1 MKVLEKEEVKV
12 EKVSEEK
19 NVTSKKRDISIELI
33 RVIACILV
41 VAIHLSLQVF
51 NQYYSQVDWS
61 RLFEK
66 CFFTDG
72 VPLFFM
78 ITGFFIA
85 NGRSYKK
92 TWKGVAKK
100 ILLPTA
106 IYVLFVQIFFMY
118 ITNKQTITWCLQNA
132 FVNLNLQGIL
142 RAIFTGDVIHI
153 NSLCAHL
160 WYIFSHI
167 KIVIW
172 MPLLW
177 LICKNESTANLARRM
192 IIAFGVIALVIQDI
206 QKFVVIPDL
215 ALNVFTMVDPVI
227 LYVLFG
233 YELFTNKDKIKNNK
247 KLCIISLVLFVI
259 ANVLKYKLEMQYMVI
274 NNFYDIVG
282 RSSFLEWKYTSLNI
296 LSSICSFMALYSFTI
311 KSEKI
316 SKIIT
321 WLSDKTF
328 GVYLIH
334 YLLIAKVDLYKF
346 DKYGKLTEELIYL
359 VLSILI
365 TFVSSVLIVW
375 LLKKITA
382 LCGNGIKKLHKS
394 K

>member
-1 MKVLEKEEVKV
+1 MMKVDEKQELTENKQT
-12 EKVSEEK
+12 
-19 NVTSKKRDISIELI
+19 NVKKRDISVELI
-33 RVIACILV
+33 RVVACLLV
-41 VAIHLSLQVF
+41 VAVHLSLQVF

-92 TWKGVAKK
+92 TWKSVGKR
-100 ILLPTA
+100 ILLPVG
-106 IYVLFVQIFFMY
+106 IYVLFAQIFYMF
-118 ITNKQTITWCLQNA
+118 ITNKQSIMWCLQNA
-132 FVNLNLQGIL
+132 INNLNLQGIL
-142 RAIFTGDVIHI
+142 RAILTGDVVNI

-172 MPLLW
+172 MPVLW
-177 LICKNESTANLARRM
+177 LICKNEATPNLARRM
-192 IIAFGVIALVIQDI
+192 IMGFGIFSFVIQDI
-206 QKFVVIPDL
+206 QKFVLIPDT
-215 ALNVFTMVDPVI
+215 AIKIFTMVDPTI

-233 YELFTNKDKIKNNK
+233 YELFVNKDKIKKNK
-247 KLCIISLVLFVI
+247 KLCIISLVLFVL
-259 ANVLKYKLEMQYMVI
+259 ANVAKYKLEMQYMVI
-274 NNFYDIVG
+274 NNYYDIVG

-296 LSSICSFMALYSFTI
+296 ISSICLFMALYSFEI
-311 KSEKI
+311 KSERF
-316 SKIIT
+316 SKIIS

-328 GVYLIH
+328 GVYLVH

-346 DKYGKLTEELIYL
+346 DKLGKLGEELIYL
-359 VLSILI
+359 ALSITI
-365 TFVSSVLIVW
+365 TFTASVLVVCI
-375 LLKKITA
+375 LRKISE
-382 LCGNGIKKLHKS
+382 LIRKGFKKLHKI

>member
-1 MKVLEKEEVKV
+1 MKVEDKV
-12 EKVSEEK
+12 EVSEKVEIK
-19 NVTSKKRDISIELI
+19 ENKKRDISVELI
-33 RVIACILV
+33 RVVACILV

-92 TWKGVAKK
+92 TWKGVWKK
-100 ILLPTA
+100 IIIPVA
-106 IYVLFVQIFFMY
+106 IYVLFAQIFYMF
-118 ITNKQTITWCLQNA
+118 ITNKQTIMWCLQNA
-132 FVNLNLQGIL
+132 IANLNLQGIL
-142 RAIFTGDVIHI
+142 RAILTGEVIHI

-172 MPLLW
+172 MPVLW
-177 LICKNESTANLARRM
+177 LICKNEQTPNLARRM
-192 IIAFGVIALVIQDI
+192 IMGFGMFSFIMQDI
-206 QKFVVIPDL
+206 QKFITIPADSL
-215 ALNVFTMVDPVI
+215 KVFTMVDPAI

-233 YELFTNKDKIKNNK
+233 YELFVNKDKIKKNK
-247 KLCIISLVLFVI
+247 KLCIISLILFVI
-259 ANVLKYKLEMQYMVI
+259 ANVAKYKLEMEYMVI

-296 LSSICSFMALYSFTI
+296 ISSICLFMALYSFEI
-311 KSEKI
+311 KSERF

-328 GVYLIH
+328 GVYLVH

-346 DKYGKLTEELIYL
+346 DKFGKLGEELIYL
-359 VLSILI
+359 VLSITI
-365 TFVSSVLIVW
+365 TFIASVLVVW
-375 LLKKITA
+375 LLRKIKELTLA
-382 LCGNGIKKLHKS
+382 GFKKLHKN
-394 K
+394 

>member
-1 MKVLEKEEVKV
+1 MKVEDKV
-12 EKVSEEK
+12 EVSEKVEIK
-19 NVTSKKRDISIELI
+19 ENKKRDISVELI
-33 RVIACILV
+33 RVVACILV

-92 TWKGVAKK
+92 TWKGVWKK
-100 ILLPTA
+100 IIIPVA
-106 IYVLFVQIFFMY
+106 IYILFAQIFYMF
-118 ITNKQTITWCLQNA
+118 ITNKQTIMWCLQNA
-132 FVNLNLQGIL
+132 IANLNLQGIL
-142 RAIFTGDVIHI
+142 RAILTGEVIHI

-172 MPLLW
+172 MPVLW
-177 LICKNESTANLARRM
+177 LICKNEQTPNLARRM
-192 IIAFGVIALVIQDI
+192 IMGFGIFSFIMKDI
-206 QKFVVIPDL
+206 QKFITIPADSL
-215 ALNVFTMVDPVI
+215 KVFTMVDPAI

-233 YELFTNKDKIKNNK
+233 YELFVNKDKIKKNK
-247 KLCIISLVLFVI
+247 KLCIISLILFVI
-259 ANVLKYKLEMQYMVI
+259 ANVAKYKLEMEYMVI

-296 LSSICSFMALYSFTI
+296 ISSICLFMALYSFEI
-311 KSEKI
+311 KSERF

-328 GVYLIH
+328 GVYLVH

-346 DKYGKLTEELIYL
+346 DKLGKLGEELIYL
-359 VLSILI
+359 VLSITI
-365 TFVSSVLIVW
+365 TFIASVLVVW
-375 LLKKITA
+375 LLRKIKELTLA
-382 LCGNGIKKLHKS
+382 GFKKLHKN
-394 K
+394 

>member
-1 MKVLEKEEVKV
+1 MKVEDKV
-12 EKVSEEK
+12 EVSEKVEIK
-19 NVTSKKRDISIELI
+19 ENKKRDISVELI
-33 RVIACILV
+33 RVVACILV

-92 TWKGVAKK
+92 TWKGVWKK
-100 ILLPTA
+100 ILIPVA
-106 IYVLFVQIFFMY
+106 IYVLFAQIFYMF
-118 ITNKQTITWCLQNA
+118 ITNKQTIMWCLQNA
-132 FVNLNLQGIL
+132 IANLNLQGIL
-142 RAIFTGDVIHI
+142 RAILTGEVIHI

-172 MPLLW
+172 MPVLW
-177 LICKNESTANLARRM
+177 LICKNEQTPNLARRM
-192 IIAFGVIALVIQDI
+192 IMGFGIFSFIMQDI
-206 QKFVVIPDL
+206 QKFITIPADSL
-215 ALNVFTMVDPVI
+215 KVFTMVDPAI

-233 YELFTNKDKIKNNK
+233 YELFVNKDKIKKNQ
-247 KLCIISLVLFVI
+247 KLCIISLILFVI
-259 ANVLKYKLEMQYMVI
+259 ANVAKYKLEMEHMVI

-282 RSSFLEWKYTSLNI
+282 RSSFLEWKYTCLNI
-296 LSSICSFMALYSFTI
+296 ISSICLFMALYSFEI
-311 KSEKI
+311 KSERF

-328 GVYLIH
+328 GVYLVH

-346 DKYGKLTEELIYL
+346 DKFGKLGEELIYL
-359 VLSILI
+359 VLSITI
-365 TFVSSVLIVW
+365 TFIASVLVVW
-375 LLKKITA
+375 LLRKIKELTLAGFKKI
-382 LCGNGIKKLHKS
+382 HKN
-394 K
+394 

>member
-1 MKVLEKEEVKV
+1 MKVEDKV
-12 EKVSEEK
+12 EVSEKVEIK
-19 NVTSKKRDISIELI
+19 ENKKRDISVELI
-33 RVIACILV
+33 RVVACILV

-92 TWKGVAKK
+92 TWKGVGKK
-100 ILLPTA
+100 ILIPVA
-106 IYVLFVQIFFMY
+106 IYVLFAQIFYMF
-118 ITNKQTITWCLQNA
+118 ITNKQTIMWCLQNA
-132 FVNLNLQGIL
+132 IANLNLQGIL
-142 RAIFTGDVIHI
+142 RAILTGEVIHI

-172 MPLLW
+172 MPVLW
-177 LICKNESTANLARRM
+177 LICKNEQTPNLARRM
-192 IIAFGVIALVIQDI
+192 IMGFGIFSFIMQDI
-206 QKFVVIPDL
+206 QKFITIPADSL
-215 ALNVFTMVDPVI
+215 KVFTMVDPAI

-233 YELFTNKDKIKNNK
+233 YELFVNKDKIKKNK
-247 KLCIISLVLFVI
+247 KLCIISLILFVI
-259 ANVLKYKLEMQYMVI
+259 ANVAKYKLEMEYMVI

-296 LSSICSFMALYSFTI
+296 ISSICLFMALYSFEI
-311 KSEKI
+311 KSERF

-328 GVYLIH
+328 GVYLVH

-346 DKYGKLTEELIYL
+346 DKFGKLGEELIYL
-359 VLSILI
+359 VLSITI
-365 TFVSSVLIVW
+365 TFIASVLVVW
-375 LLKKITA
+375 LLRKIKELTLA
-382 LCGNGIKKLHKS
+382 GFKKLHKN
-394 K
+394 

>member
-1 MKVLEKEEVKV
+1 MMKVDEKQELTENKQT
-12 EKVSEEK
+12 
-19 NVTSKKRDISIELI
+19 NVKKRDISVELI
-33 RVIACILV
+33 RVVACLLV
-41 VAIHLSLQVF
+41 VAVHLSLQVF

-92 TWKGVAKK
+92 TWKSVGKR
-100 ILLPTA
+100 ILLPVG
-106 IYVLFVQIFFMY
+106 IYVLFAQIFYMF
-118 ITNKQTITWCLQNA
+118 ITNKQSIMWCLQNA
-132 FVNLNLQGIL
+132 INNLNLQGIL
-142 RAIFTGDVIHI
+142 RAILTGDVVNI

-172 MPLLW
+172 MPVLW
-177 LICKNESTANLARRM
+177 LICKNEDTPNLARRM
-192 IIAFGVIALVIQDI
+192 IMGFGIFSFVIQDI
-206 QKFVVIPDL
+206 QKFVLIPDT
-215 ALNVFTMVDPVI
+215 AIKIFTMVDPTI

-233 YELFTNKDKIKNNK
+233 YELFVNKDKIKKNK
-247 KLCIISLVLFVI
+247 KLCIISLVLFVL
-259 ANVLKYKLEMQYMVI
+259 ANVAKYKLEMQYMVI
-274 NNFYDIVG
+274 NNYYDIVG

-296 LSSICSFMALYSFTI
+296 ISSICLFMALYSLEI
-311 KSEKI
+311 KSERF
-316 SKIIT
+316 SKIIS

-328 GVYLIH
+328 GVYLVH

-346 DKYGKLTEELIYL
+346 DKLGKLGEELIYL
-359 VLSILI
+359 ALSITI
-365 TFVSSVLIVW
+365 TFTASVLVVCI
-375 LLKKITA
+375 LRKISE
-382 LCGNGIKKLHKS
+382 LIGKGFKKLHKI

>member
-1 MKVLEKEEVKV
+1 MMKVDEKQELTENKQT
-12 EKVSEEK
+12 
-19 NVTSKKRDISIELI
+19 NVKKRDISVELI
-33 RVIACILV
+33 RVVACLLV
-41 VAIHLSLQVF
+41 VAVHLSLQVF

-92 TWKGVAKK
+92 TWKSVGKR
-100 ILLPTA
+100 ILLPVG
-106 IYVLFVQIFFMY
+106 IYVLFAQIFYMF
-118 ITNKQTITWCLQNA
+118 ITNKQSIMWCLQNSIN
-132 FVNLNLQGIL
+132 NLNLQGIL
-142 RAIFTGDVIHI
+142 RAILTGDVVNI

-172 MPLLW
+172 MPVLW
-177 LICKNESTANLARRM
+177 LICKNEATPNLARRM
-192 IIAFGVIALVIQDI
+192 IMGFGIFSFVIQDI
-206 QKFVVIPDL
+206 QKFVLIPDT
-215 ALNVFTMVDPVI
+215 AIKIFTMVDPTI

-233 YELFTNKDKIKNNK
+233 YELFVIKDKIKKNK
-247 KLCIISLVLFVI
+247 KLCIISLVLFVL
-259 ANVLKYKLEMQYMVI
+259 ANVAKYKLEMQYMVI
-274 NNFYDIVG
+274 NNYYDIVG

-296 LSSICSFMALYSFTI
+296 ISSICLFMALYSFEI
-311 KSEKI
+311 KSERF
-316 SKIIT
+316 SKIIS

-328 GVYLIH
+328 GVYLVH

-346 DKYGKLTEELIYL
+346 DKLGKLGEELIYL
-359 VLSILI
+359 ALSITI
-365 TFVSSVLIVW
+365 TFTASVIVVCILRKISELIG
-375 LLKKITA
+375 K
-382 LCGNGIKKLHKS
+382 CFKKLHKI

>member
-1 MKVLEKEEVKV
+1 MKVEDKV
-12 EKVSEEK
+12 EVSEKVEIK
-19 NVTSKKRDISIELI
+19 ENKKRDISVELI
-33 RVIACILV
+33 RVVACILV

-92 TWKGVAKK
+92 TWKGVWKK
-100 ILLPTA
+100 ILIPVV
-106 IYVLFVQIFFMY
+106 IYVLFAQIFYMF
-118 ITNKQTITWCLQNA
+118 ITNKQTIMWCLQNA
-132 FVNLNLQGIL
+132 IANLNLQGIL
-142 RAIFTGDVIHI
+142 RAILTGEVIHI

-172 MPLLW
+172 MPVLW
-177 LICKNESTANLARRM
+177 LICKNEQTPNLARRM
-192 IIAFGVIALVIQDI
+192 IMGFGIFSFIMQDI
-206 QKFVVIPDL
+206 QKFVTIPADSL
-215 ALNVFTMVDPVI
+215 KVFTMVDPAI

-233 YELFTNKDKIKNNK
+233 YELFVNKDKIKKNK
-247 KLCIISLVLFVI
+247 KLCIISLILFVI
-259 ANVLKYKLEMQYMVI
+259 ANVAKYKLEMEYMVI

-296 LSSICSFMALYSFTI
+296 ISSICLFMALYSFEI
-311 KSEKI
+311 KSERF

-328 GVYLIH
+328 GVYLVH

-346 DKYGKLTEELIYL
+346 DKFGKLGEELIYL
-359 VLSILI
+359 VLSITI
-365 TFVSSVLIVW
+365 TFIASVLVVW
-375 LLKKITA
+375 LLRKIKELTLA
-382 LCGNGIKKLHKS
+382 GIKKLHKN
-394 K
+394 

>member
-1 MKVLEKEEVKV
+1 MKVLEKEVAENVQNVKQD
-12 EKVSEEK
+12 
-19 NVTSKKRDISIELI
+19 TIKKRDISIELI
-33 RVIACILV
+33 RVVACILV
-41 VAIHLSLQVF
+41 IAVHLSLQVF

-85 NGRSYKK
+85 SGKSYKK
-92 TWKGVAKK
+92 TWKSVAKK
-100 ILLPTA
+100 ILLPTF
-106 IYVLFVQIFFMY
+106 IYVIFAQIFYMF
-118 ITNKQTITWCLQNA
+118 ITNKQTILWCLQNIQH
-132 FVNLNLQGIL
+132 NLNIQGIV

-172 MPLLW
+172 MPVLW
-177 LICKNESTANLARRM
+177 LICKNEKTPNLARRM
-192 IIAFGVIALVIQDI
+192 IIGFGIFAMIMQDI
-206 QKFVVIPDL
+206 QKFVVIPEGTFKI
-215 ALNVFTMVDPVI
+215 FTMVDPVI

-233 YELFTNKDKIKNNK
+233 YELFLHKDNYKNNK
-247 KLCIISLVLFVI
+247 IVPIVALAIFAIVNVI
-259 ANVLKYKLEMQYMVI
+259 KYKLEMQYMVM
-274 NNFYDIVG
+274 NNYYDIVG

-296 LSSICSFMALYSFTI
+296 ISSICLFKALYSFEI
-311 KSEKI
+311 KSEKL
-316 SKIIT
+316 SNIIL

-328 GVYLIH
+328 GIYLIH
-334 YLLIAKVDLYKF
+334 YMLIAKVDLYKF

-359 VLSILI
+359 ALSIVI
-365 TFVSSVLIVW
+365 TFVASTLIVW
-375 LLKKITA
+375 LLKKLTNI
-382 LCGNGIKKLHKS
+382 CGLGIKKLNKN

>member
-1 MKVLEKEEVKV
+1 MKVDEKQELTENKQT
-12 EKVSEEK
+12 
-19 NVTSKKRDISIELI
+19 NVKKRDISVELI
-33 RVIACILV
+33 RVVACLLV
-41 VAIHLSLQVF
+41 VAVHLSLQVF

-92 TWKGVAKK
+92 TWKSVGKR
-100 ILLPTA
+100 ILLPVG
-106 IYVLFVQIFFMY
+106 IYVLFAQIFYMF
-118 ITNKQTITWCLQNA
+118 ITNKQSIIWCLQNA
-132 FVNLNLQGIL
+132 INNLNLQGIL
-142 RAIFTGDVIHI
+142 RAILTGDVVNI

-172 MPLLW
+172 MPVLW
-177 LICKNESTANLARRM
+177 LICKNEDTPNLARRM
-192 IIAFGVIALVIQDI
+192 IMGFGIFSFVIQDI
-206 QKFVVIPDL
+206 QKFVLIPDT
-215 ALNVFTMVDPVI
+215 AIKIFTMVDPTI

-233 YELFTNKDKIKNNK
+233 YELFVNKDKIKKNK
-247 KLCIISLVLFVI
+247 KLCIISLVLFVL
-259 ANVLKYKLEMQYMVI
+259 ANVAKYKLEMQYMVI
-274 NNFYDIVG
+274 NQYYDIVG

-296 LSSICSFMALYSFTI
+296 ISSICLFMALYSFEI
-311 KSEKI
+311 KSERF
-316 SKIIT
+316 SKIIS

-328 GVYLIH
+328 GVYLVH

-346 DKYGKLTEELIYL
+346 DKLGKLGEELIYL
-359 VLSILI
+359 ALSITI
-365 TFVSSVLIVW
+365 TFIASVIVVCILRKISDLIG
-375 LLKKITA
+375 K
-382 LCGNGIKKLHKS
+382 GFKKLHKI

>member
-1 MKVLEKEEVKV
+1 MMKVDEKQELTENKQT
-12 EKVSEEK
+12 
-19 NVTSKKRDISIELI
+19 NVKKRDISVELI
-33 RVIACILV
+33 RVVACLLV
-41 VAIHLSLQVF
+41 VAVHLSLQVF

-92 TWKGVAKK
+92 TWKSVGKR
-100 ILLPTA
+100 ILLPVG
-106 IYVLFVQIFFMY
+106 IYVLFAQIFYMF
-118 ITNKQTITWCLQNA
+118 ITNKQSIMWCLQNA
-132 FVNLNLQGIL
+132 INNLNLQGIL
-142 RAIFTGDVIHI
+142 RAILTGDVVNI

-172 MPLLW
+172 MPVLW
-177 LICKNESTANLARRM
+177 LICKNEDTPNLARRM
-192 IIAFGVIALVIQDI
+192 IMGFGIFSFVIQDI
-206 QKFVVIPDL
+206 QKFVVIPDT
-215 ALNVFTMVDPVI
+215 AIKIFTMVDPTI

-233 YELFTNKDKIKNNK
+233 YELFVNKDKIKKNK
-247 KLCIISLVLFVI
+247 KLCVISLVLFVL
-259 ANVLKYKLEMQYMVI
+259 ANVAKYKLEMQYMVI
-274 NNFYDIVG
+274 NNYYDIVG

-296 LSSICSFMALYSFTI
+296 ISSICLFMALYSFEI
-311 KSEKI
+311 KSERF
-316 SKIIT
+316 SKIIS

-328 GVYLIH
+328 GVYLVH

-346 DKYGKLTEELIYL
+346 DKLGKLGEELIYL
-359 VLSILI
+359 ALSITI
-365 TFVSSVLIVW
+365 TFTASVIVVCILRKISDLIG
-375 LLKKITA
+375 K
-382 LCGNGIKKLHKS
+382 GFKKLHKI

>member
-1 MKVLEKEEVKV
+1 MKVENKV
-12 EKVSEEK
+12 EVSEKVEIK
-19 NVTSKKRDISIELI
+19 ENKKRDISVELI
-33 RVIACILV
+33 RVVACILV

-92 TWKGVAKK
+92 TWKGVWKK
-100 ILLPTA
+100 ILIPVA
-106 IYVLFVQIFFMY
+106 IYVLFAQIFYMF
-118 ITNKQTITWCLQNA
+118 ITNKQTIMWCLQNA
-132 FVNLNLQGIL
+132 IANLNLQGIL
-142 RAIFTGDVIHI
+142 RAILTGEVIHI

-172 MPLLW
+172 MPVLW
-177 LICKNESTANLARRM
+177 LICKNEQTPNLARRM
-192 IIAFGVIALVIQDI
+192 IMGFGIFSFIMQDI
-206 QKFVVIPDL
+206 QKFITIPADSL
-215 ALNVFTMVDPVI
+215 KVFTMVDPAI

-233 YELFTNKDKIKNNK
+233 YELFVNKDKIKKNK
-247 KLCIISLVLFVI
+247 KLCIISLILFVI
-259 ANVLKYKLEMQYMVI
+259 ANVTKYKLEMEYMVI

-296 LSSICSFMALYSFTI
+296 ISSICLFMALYSFEI
-311 KSEKI
+311 KSERF

-328 GVYLIH
+328 GVYLVH

-346 DKYGKLTEELIYL
+346 DKLGKLGEELIYL
-359 VLSILI
+359 VLSITI
-365 TFVSSVLIVW
+365 TFIASVLVVW
-375 LLKKITA
+375 LLRKIKELTLA
-382 LCGNGIKKLHKS
+382 GFKKLHKN
-394 K
+394 

>member
-1 MKVLEKEEVKV
+1 MKVDEKQELTENKQT
-12 EKVSEEK
+12 
-19 NVTSKKRDISIELI
+19 NVKKRDISVELI
-33 RVIACILV
+33 RVVACLLV
-41 VAIHLSLQVF
+41 VAVHLSLQVF

-92 TWKGVAKK
+92 TWKSVGKR
-100 ILLPTA
+100 ILLPVG
-106 IYVLFVQIFFMY
+106 IYVLFAQIFYMF
-118 ITNKQTITWCLQNA
+118 ITNKQSIMWCLQNA
-132 FVNLNLQGIL
+132 INNLNLQGIL
-142 RAIFTGDVIHI
+142 RAILTGDVVNI

-172 MPLLW
+172 MPVLW
-177 LICKNESTANLARRM
+177 LICKNEDTPNLARRM
-192 IIAFGVIALVIQDI
+192 IMGFGIFSFVIQDI
-206 QKFVVIPDL
+206 QKFVLIPDT
-215 ALNVFTMVDPVI
+215 AIKIFTMVDPTI

-233 YELFTNKDKIKNNK
+233 YELFVNKDKIKKNK
-247 KLCIISLVLFVI
+247 KLCIISLVLFVL
-259 ANVLKYKLEMQYMVI
+259 ANVAKYKLEMQYMVI
-274 NNFYDIVG
+274 NNYYDIVG

-296 LSSICSFMALYSFTI
+296 ISSICLFMALYSFEI
-311 KSEKI
+311 KSERF
-316 SKIIT
+316 SKIIS

-328 GVYLIH
+328 GVYLVH

-346 DKYGKLTEELIYL
+346 DKLGKLGEELIYL
-359 VLSILI
+359 ALSITI
-365 TFVSSVLIVW
+365 TFTASVLVVCI
-375 LLKKITA
+375 LRKISE
-382 LCGNGIKKLHKS
+382 LIGKGFKKLHKI

>member
-1 MKVLEKEEVKV
+1 MMKVDEKQELTENKQT
-12 EKVSEEK
+12 
-19 NVTSKKRDISIELI
+19 NVKKRDISVELI
-33 RVIACILV
+33 RVVACLLV
-41 VAIHLSLQVF
+41 VAVHLSLQVF

-92 TWKGVAKK
+92 TWKSVGKR
-100 ILLPTA
+100 ILLPVG
-106 IYVLFVQIFFMY
+106 IYVLFAQIFYMF
-118 ITNKQTITWCLQNA
+118 ITNKQSIMWCLQNA
-132 FVNLNLQGIL
+132 INNLNLQGIL
-142 RAIFTGDVIHI
+142 RAILTGDVVNI

-172 MPLLW
+172 MPVLW
-177 LICKNESTANLARRM
+177 LICKNEDTPNLARRM
-192 IIAFGVIALVIQDI
+192 IMGFGIFSFVIQDI
-206 QKFVVIPDL
+206 QKFVLIPDT
-215 ALNVFTMVDPVI
+215 AIKIFTMVDPTI

-233 YELFTNKDKIKNNK
+233 YELFVNKDKIKKNK
-247 KLCIISLVLFVI
+247 KLCIISLVLFVL
-259 ANVLKYKLEMQYMVI
+259 ANVAKYKLEMQYMVI
-274 NNFYDIVG
+274 NNYYDIVG

-296 LSSICSFMALYSFTI
+296 ISSICLFMALYSFEI
-311 KSEKI
+311 KSERF
-316 SKIIT
+316 SKIIS

-328 GVYLIH
+328 GVYLVH

-346 DKYGKLTEELIYL
+346 DKLGKLGEELIYL
-359 VLSILI
+359 ALSITI
-365 TFVSSVLIVW
+365 TFTASVLVVCI
-375 LLKKITA
+375 LRKISE
-382 LCGNGIKKLHKS
+382 LIGKGFKKLHKI

>member
-1 MKVLEKEEVKV
+1 MKVDEKQELTENKQI
-12 EKVSEEK
+12 
-19 NVTSKKRDISIELI
+19 NVKKRDISVELI
-33 RVIACILV
+33 RVVACLLV
-41 VAIHLSLQVF
+41 VAVHLSLQVF

-61 RLFEK
+61 RLLEK

-92 TWKGVAKK
+92 TWKSVGKR
-100 ILLPTA
+100 ILLPVG
-106 IYVLFVQIFFMY
+106 IYVLFAQIFYMF
-118 ITNKQTITWCLQNA
+118 ITNKQSIMWCLQNA
-132 FVNLNLQGIL
+132 INNLNLQGIL
-142 RAIFTGDVIHI
+142 RAILTGDVVNI

-172 MPLLW
+172 MPVLW
-177 LICKNESTANLARRM
+177 LICKNEATPNLARRM
-192 IIAFGVIALVIQDI
+192 IMGFGIFSFVIQDI
-206 QKFVVIPDL
+206 QKFVLIPDT
-215 ALNVFTMVDPVI
+215 AIKIFTMVDPTI

-233 YELFTNKDKIKNNK
+233 YELFVNKDKIKKNK
-247 KLCIISLVLFVI
+247 KLCIISLVLFVL
-259 ANVLKYKLEMQYMVI
+259 ANVAKYKLEMQYMVI
-274 NNFYDIVG
+274 NNYYDIVG

-296 LSSICSFMALYSFTI
+296 ISSICLFMALYSFEI
-311 KSEKI
+311 KSERF
-316 SKIIT
+316 SKIIS

-328 GVYLIH
+328 GVYLVH

-346 DKYGKLTEELIYL
+346 DKLGKLGEELIYL
-359 VLSILI
+359 ALSITI
-365 TFVSSVLIVW
+365 TFTASVLVVCI
-375 LLKKITA
+375 LRKISE
-382 LCGNGIKKLHKS
+382 LIGKGFKKLHKI

>member
-1 MKVLEKEEVKV
+1 MMKVDEKQELTENKQT
-12 EKVSEEK
+12 
-19 NVTSKKRDISIELI
+19 NVKKRDISVELI
-33 RVIACILV
+33 RVVACLLV
-41 VAIHLSLQVF
+41 VAVHLSLQVF

-92 TWKGVAKK
+92 TWKSVGKR
-100 ILLPTA
+100 ILLPVG
-106 IYVLFVQIFFMY
+106 IYVLFAQIFYMF
-118 ITNKQTITWCLQNA
+118 ITNKQSIMWCLQNA
-132 FVNLNLQGIL
+132 INNLNLQGIL
-142 RAIFTGDVIHI
+142 RAILTGDVVNI

-172 MPLLW
+172 MPVLW
-177 LICKNESTANLARRM
+177 LICKNEATPNLARRM
-192 IIAFGVIALVIQDI
+192 IMGFGIFSFVIQDI
-206 QKFVVIPDL
+206 QKFVLIPDT
-215 ALNVFTMVDPVI
+215 AIKIFTMVDPTI

-233 YELFTNKDKIKNNK
+233 YELFVNKDKIKNNK
-247 KLCIISLVLFVI
+247 KLCIISLVLFVL
-259 ANVLKYKLEMQYMVI
+259 ANVAKYKLEMQYMVI
-274 NNFYDIVG
+274 NNYYDIVG

-296 LSSICSFMALYSFTI
+296 ISSICLFMALYSFEI
-311 KSEKI
+311 KSERF
-316 SKIIT
+316 SKIIS

-328 GVYLIH
+328 GVYLVH

-346 DKYGKLTEELIYL
+346 DKLGKLGEELIYL
-359 VLSILI
+359 ALSITI
-365 TFVSSVLIVW
+365 TFIASVIVVCILRKISELIG
-375 LLKKITA
+375 K
-382 LCGNGIKKLHKS
+382 GFKKLHKI

>member
-1 MKVLEKEEVKV
+1 MKVEDKV
-12 EKVSEEK
+12 ELSEKVEIKE
-19 NVTSKKRDISIELI
+19 NKKRDISVELI
-33 RVIACILV
+33 RVVACILV

-92 TWKGVAKK
+92 TWKGVWKK
-100 ILLPTA
+100 ILIPVA
-106 IYVLFVQIFFMY
+106 IYVLFAQIFYMF
-118 ITNKQTITWCLQNA
+118 ITNKQTIMWCLQNA
-132 FVNLNLQGIL
+132 IANLNLQGIL
-142 RAIFTGDVIHI
+142 RAILTGEVIHI

-172 MPLLW
+172 MPVLW
-177 LICKNESTANLARRM
+177 LICKNEQTPNLARRM
-192 IIAFGVIALVIQDI
+192 IMGFGIFSFIMQDI
-206 QKFVVIPDL
+206 QKFITIPADSL
-215 ALNVFTMVDPVI
+215 KVFTMVDPAI

-233 YELFTNKDKIKNNK
+233 YELFVNKDKIKKNK
-247 KLCIISLVLFVI
+247 KLCIISLILFVI
-259 ANVLKYKLEMQYMVI
+259 ANVAKYKLEMEYMVI

-296 LSSICSFMALYSFTI
+296 ISSICLFMALYSFEI
-311 KSEKI
+311 KSERF

-328 GVYLIH
+328 GVYLVH

-346 DKYGKLTEELIYL
+346 DKFGKLGEELIYL
-359 VLSILI
+359 VLSITI
-365 TFVSSVLIVW
+365 TFIASVLVVW
-375 LLKKITA
+375 LLRKIKELTLA
-382 LCGNGIKKLHKS
+382 GFKKLHKN
-394 K
+394 